1 MAVKNAV
8 PNNVKAAI
16 VRIITRAMKPYGL
29 REIKVSAGEDHDGD
43 PVLMVD
49 VYYVESERPIDTKVV
64 GELLSK
70 VQDARFKLGEERFA
84 HLRHHFAEDQK
95 VAGWA

>member
-1 MAVKNAV
+1 
-8 PNNVKAAI
+8 
-16 VRIITRAMKPYGL
+16 
-29 REIKVSAGEDHDGD
+29 
-43 PVLMVD
+43 MVD